1 MYIHLF
7 YHWKVSI
14 HVARFSFS
22 ISKYVACNFNS
33 LLLELCVNC
42 KNLGCLFICLFIF
55 VLFSFLLYF
64 KLHSINFHFFL
75 FYNFLINLSIRRK
88 QNNDNFKTKS
98 LLISGIAQFTFI
110 MTTDN
115 LPSKEMANKIN
126 SKVKTAIIFHKCMK
140 TY

>member
-1 MYIHLF
+1 M
-7 YHWKVSI
+7 
-14 HVARFSFS
+14 
-22 ISKYVACNFNS
+22 
-33 LLLELCVNC
+33 
-42 KNLGCLFICLFIF
+42 
-55 VLFSFLLYF
+55 
-64 KLHSINFHFFL
+64 FFL

-98 LLISGIAQFTFI
+98 LLIAGIAQFTFI

-126 SKVKTAIIFHKCMK
+126 SKMKTAIIFHKCMK

>member
-1 MYIHLF
+1 M
-7 YHWKVSI
+7 
-14 HVARFSFS
+14 
-22 ISKYVACNFNS
+22 
-33 LLLELCVNC
+33 
-42 KNLGCLFICLFIF
+42 
-55 VLFSFLLYF
+55 LFSFLLYF

-98 LLISGIAQFTFI
+98 LLIAGIAQFTFI

-126 SKVKTAIIFHKCMK
+126 SKMKTAIIFHKCMK